1 MFININ
7 KYKFYMYSN
16 SYIFNNNFDKIIVIG
31 DIHGDLKRLKN
42 ILINDN
48 IINKDLKWIANNV
61 IIIQLGDQI
70 DSLNRAENI
79 EEWEI
84 LKDIEVLNF
93 TNLLSKVALENN
105 SLFISLN
112 GNHELMNIL
121 GNFSYVSKNSL
132 YENRFNNFKFKGIYN
147 EIIGNRPIVVKINDL
162 IFCHAGIKK
171 LHLDILDKY
180 NKDIFYI
187 NNIWKKFVL
196 LNKVDLNDKEIFDK
210 IILNDEGI
218 LWTRNQ
224 DSIDDI
230 NYVLNNLNST
240 YMFIGHNTVS
250 NITINNNIWYIDN
263 CISRSYGK
271 ENFEYLRIQNKNIT
285 IVKI

>member
-16 SYIFNNNFDKIIVIG
+16 SYNFNNNFDKIIVIG
-31 DIHGDLKRLKN
+31 DIHGDLKRLKH
-42 ILINDN
+42 ILVNDN
-48 IINKDLKWIANNV
+48 IINKDLEWIANNV
-61 IIIQLGDQI
+61 IIIQVGDQI
-70 DSLNRAENI
+70 DSLNRNDNI

-93 TNLLSKVALENN
+93 TNLLSKLALENN

-132 YENRFNNFKFKGIYN
+132 YENRLNNFKFKGIYN
-147 EIIGNRPIVVKINDL
+147 DIIGNRPIVIKVNDL
-162 IFCHAGIKK
+162 IFCHAGVKK

-180 NKDIFYI
+180 NKDIFYL
-187 NNIWKKFVL
+187 NTIWKKFVL
-196 LNKVDLNDKEIFDK
+196 LNKVDINDKEIFDK

-218 LWTRNQ
+218 LWTRNE
-224 DSIDDI
+224 DSPDDI
-230 NYVLNNLNST
+230 NYVLNKLNST
-240 YMFIGHNTVS
+240 FIFIGHNTVP
-250 NITINNNIWYIDN
+250 NIFLNNNIWYVDN
-263 CISRSYGK
+263 SISRSYGK
-271 ENFEYLRIQNKNIT
+271 NNYEYIRIQNKNIT